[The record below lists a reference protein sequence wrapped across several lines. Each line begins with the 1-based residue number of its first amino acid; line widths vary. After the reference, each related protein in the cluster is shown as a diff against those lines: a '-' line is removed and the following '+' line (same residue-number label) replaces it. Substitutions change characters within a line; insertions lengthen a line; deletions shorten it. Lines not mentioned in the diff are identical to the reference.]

1 MPKQVQLRRGTTTD
15 HTTFTGVVGEVTI
28 DTTKDTA
35 VVHDGSQVG
44 GYPLARE
51 SALANYQPLDGDL
64 TAIAALAGTTGI
76 VRKTAANTYSL
87 DTATYLT
94 DITSGQV
101 TTALGFTPYNA
112 TNPSNY
118 LSTVSL
124 TSNVTGTLPITNGG
138 TNATTA
144 ADALTALGAYPA
156 ANPNSYTSNTGTV
169 TSVNLTAGTGVSVS
183 GGPVTSSGAITV
195 TNTAPDQVVSLT
207 GAGTTTITGTYPS
220 FTITSADSTVGTVT
234 SVGGTGTINGI
245 TLTGTVTA
253 SGSLTLGGTLSGVD
267 LTSQVTGTLPVANG
281 GTGAATLT
289 GYVKGTGTSAMTAA
303 AAIPVAD
310 VTGAAPLASPTFTG
324 TATFATTDALGP
336 VRGNITAVAAL
347 DIDCSAGNYFT
358 KTIAANSTF
367 TFSNVPSTRAFA
379 FTLELTHTSGTV
391 TWPTTVRWPGGTA
404 PTLTTSR
411 VHLFTFVTDDAGTIW
426 RAASQVNYTA

>member
-1 MPKQVQLRRGTTTD
+1 MP
-15 HTTFTGVVGEVTI
+15 TTFNASTATG
-28 DTTKDTA
+28 A
-35 VVHDGSQVG
+35 VVTADSSGVLVLQSDGVTALTANGANVTVAGSITAPSVG
-44 GYPLARE
+44 SVIPFYFANQAAFPVASTYHGAIAHSHSDGKMYFAHGGAWN
-51 SALANYQPLDGDL
+51 ALANSSDIP
-64 TAIAALAGTTGI
+64 
-76 VRKTAANTYSL
+76 AN
-87 DTATYLT
+87 
-94 DITSGQV
+94 I
-101 TTALGFTPYNA
+101 
-112 TNPSNY
+112 
-118 LSTVSL
+118 
-124 TSNVTGTLPITNGG
+124 
-138 TNATTA
+138 
-144 ADALTALGAYPA
+144 
-156 ANPNSYTSNTGTV
+156 GTV

-253 SGSLTLGGTLSGVD
+253 SGSLTLGGTLSGVN
-267 LTSQVTGTLPVANG
+267 LTSQVTDTLPVANG

-289 GYVKGTGTSAMTAA
+289 GYVKGTGTSAMTAS

-324 TATFATTDALGP
+324 TSTFATTDALGP
-336 VRGNITAVAAL
+336 VRGNIVAVAAL
-347 DIDCSAGNYFT
+347 NIDCSAGNYFT

-367 TFSNVPSTRAFA
+367 TFSNVPASRAFA

-391 TWPTTVRWPGGTA
+391 TWPAAVNFSGGTA
-404 PTLTTSR
+404 PTLTTGKT
-411 VHLFTFVTDDAGTIW
+411 HLFTFVTDDGGTRF
-426 RAASQVNYTA
+426 RAVVQKDYTN

>member
-1 MPKQVQLRRGTTTD
+1 MPKQVQLRRGSTAD

-124 TSNVTGTLPITNGG
+124 TSNVTDTLPIANGG
-138 TNATTA
+138 TGATTA
-144 ADALTALGAYPA
+144 PNALTALGAYPA
-156 ANPNSYTSNTGTV
+156 ANPSGYT
-169 TSVNLTAGTGVSVS
+169 
-183 GGPVTSSGAITV
+183 
-195 TNTAPDQVVSLT
+195 TNT
-207 GAGTTTITGTYPS
+207 
-220 FTITSADSTVGTVT
+220 GTVT

-289 GYVKGTGTSAMTAA
+289 GYVKGTGTSAMTAS

-324 TATFATTDALGP
+324 TITTATADLLGS
-336 VRGNITAVAAL
+336 VRSNITTVAASAV
-347 DIDCSAGNYFT
+347 DCSLGNYFI
-358 KTIAANSTF
+358 KTAAGALTW
-367 TFSNVPSTRAFA
+367 TVTNVPASRAYSFI
-379 FTLELTHTSGTV
+379 LELTNGGTGTQTWFSGIK
-391 TWPTTVRWPGGTA
+391 WPGGTA
-404 PTLTTSR
+404 PTLVASG
-411 VHLFTFVTDDAGTIW
+411 VDVLGFITDDGGTTW
-426 RAASQVNYTA
+426 RGVQLMKDSK

>member
-1 MPKQVQLRRGTTTD
+1 MPKQVQLRRGTTAD

-124 TSNVTGTLPITNGG
+124 TSNVTGTLPIANGG

-144 ADALTALGAYPA
+144 AAALTSLGAYPSTNPSGYT
-156 ANPNSYTSNTGTV
+156 AN
-169 TSVNLTAGTGVSVS
+169 
-183 GGPVTSSGAITV
+183 
-195 TNTAPDQVVSLT
+195 
-207 GAGTTTITGTYPS
+207 
-220 FTITSADSTVGTVT
+220 VGTVT

-253 SGSLTLGGTLSGVD
+253 SGSLTLGGTLSGVN
-267 LTSQVTGTLPVANG
+267 LTSQVTGTLPVANGGTGATTFTGYVKGSGTSALTASATIPTSDLSGTLGVANG

-289 GYVKGTGTSAMTAA
+289 GYVKGTGTSAMTAS

-336 VRGNITAVAAL
+336 VRQNIVAVAAL

-367 TFSNVPSTRAFA
+367 TFSNAPASRAFA

-391 TWPTTVRWPGGTA
+391 TWPATVRWPGGTA

-411 VHLFTFVTDDAGTIW
+411 VHLFTFVTDDGGSNW

>member
-1 MPKQVQLRRGTTTD
+1 MPKQVQLRRGSTAD

-124 TSNVTGTLPITNGG
+124 TSNVTGTLPVANGG
-138 TNATTA
+138 TGATTLTGYIKGGGTS
-144 ADALTALGAYPA
+144 ALTASATIP
-156 ANPNSYTSNTGTV
+156 TSD
-169 TSVNLTAGTGVSVS
+169 LS
-183 GGPVTSSGAITV
+183 G
-195 TNTAPDQVVSLT
+195 
-207 GAGTTTITGTYPS
+207 
-220 FTITSADSTVGTVT
+220 
-234 SVGGTGTINGI
+234 
-245 TLTGTVTA
+245 
-253 SGSLTLGGTLSGVD
+253 TLG
-267 LTSQVTGTLPVANG
+267 VANG

-289 GYVKGTGTSAMTAA
+289 GYVKASGTSTMTAS

-324 TATFATTDALGP
+324 TATFATTDALGS

-347 DIDCSAGNYFT
+347 DIDCSLGNYFT

-367 TFSNVPSTRAFA
+367 TFSNAPSTRAFA

-391 TWPTTVRWPGGTA
+391 TWPGTVRWPGGTA

-411 VHLFTFVTDDAGTIW
+411 VHLFTFVTDDGGSNW

>member
-15 HTTFTGVVGEVTI
+15 HATFTGAVGEITV

-44 GYPLARE
+44 GYALARE

-64 TAIAALAGTTGI
+64 TAISALAGTTGI
-76 VRKTAANTYSL
+76 VRKTAADSYTL
-87 DTATYLT
+87 DTATYIT
-94 DITSGQV
+94 GITSGNV

-112 TNPSNY
+112 TNPTGY

-124 TSNVTGTLPITNGG
+124 TSNVTGTLT
-138 TNATTA
+138 
-144 ADALTALGAYPA
+144 
-156 ANPNSYTSNTGTV
+156 
-169 TSVNLTAGTGVSVS
+169 
-183 GGPVTSSGAITV
+183 
-195 TNTAPDQVVSLT
+195 
-207 GAGTTTITGTYPS
+207 
-220 FTITSADSTVGTVT
+220 
-234 SVGGTGTINGI
+234 
-245 TLTGTVTA
+245 
-253 SGSLTLGGTLSGVD
+253 
-267 LTSQVTGTLPVANG
+267 VANG

-289 GYVKGTGTSAMTAA
+289 GYIKGSGTSALTAS
-303 AAIPVAD
+303 AAIPIAD
-310 VTGAAPLASPTFTG
+310 VTGAAPLAAPTFTG

-336 VRGNITAVAAL
+336 VRQNIVAVAAL

-367 TFSNVPSTRAFA
+367 TFSNAPASRAFA

-391 TWPTTVRWPGGTA
+391 TWPATVRWPGGTA

>member
-1 MPKQVQLRRGTTTD
+1 MPKQVQFRRGTTAD

-112 TNPSNY
+112 TNPSGY

-124 TSNVTGTLPITNGG
+124 TSNVTGTLPIANGG

-144 ADALTALGAYPA
+144 AGALTALGAYPA
-156 ANPNSYTSNTGTV
+156 TNPSGYTAN
-169 TSVNLTAGTGVSVS
+169 
-183 GGPVTSSGAITV
+183 
-195 TNTAPDQVVSLT
+195 
-207 GAGTTTITGTYPS
+207 
-220 FTITSADSTVGTVT
+220 VGTVT
-234 SVGGTGTINGI
+234 SVGGTGTVNGI

-253 SGSLTLGGTLSGVD
+253 SGSLTLGGTLSGVN

-289 GYVKGTGTSAMTAA
+289 GYVKASGTSAMTAS

-336 VRGNITAVAAL
+336 IRSNIVAVAAL
-347 DIDCSAGNYFT
+347 DIDCSLGNYFI

-367 TFSNVPSTRAFA
+367 TFSNAPSTRAFA
-379 FTLELTHTSGTV
+379 FTLEIVHTSGTI

-411 VHLFTFVTDDAGTIW
+411 VHLITFVTDDAGTNW